1 MIKRSYLLSVLF
13 TAGLA
18 VTGSAQTVN
27 INCGGIAFTASNG
40 TQWSADQDFSGGD
53 LLYSGA
59 SIAGVA
65 AQDLNLYRSGR
76 AGLYSDFS
84 YTIPVPNG
92 SYTVTLGFAEIQY
105 AAPGQRVFNVILNGT
120 TVLSNF
126 DILTQVAPLTPYTQQ
141 FPVTVTSGAVQLA
154 FNGVTARGLVN
165 AIQIAPGSGSSTSS
179 SSSGSSNST
188 TSSGAP
194 ALSVGSTA
202 LSFTGMAAGANP
214 AGQSVSIT
222 NSGTGTLTWSATSNS
237 NWLTLSPSSGTGAGS
252 IGVQPNLSGLA
263 AGTYTGSITVTAAGA
278 SGSPATVA
286 VTLTIA
292 ADPPP
297 PTTAS
302 SVNIN
307 CGGIAMT
314 TSDGTTWAADEDFT
328 NGEVLYASSSI
339 ANAAAADYYLYR
351 SARAGLYT
359 DFSYA
364 IPVSNGSYV
373 VTLRFAELQYSAAGQ
388 RVFNVV
394 LNGTTVL
401 SNFDILANVAPLTP
415 LVQQFPV
422 TVTNGAIQLAFNGI
436 VNRGIIN
443 AIQVTQATTSQTIPP
458 SLVLGGT
465 SLNFSGTAG
474 GSNPTAQA
482 VTVTNGGGST
492 LNWTATSNATWLTVS
507 PASGTA
513 PSSISVAP
521 SLSGLTA
528 GTYTGTATVNAP
540 GAGNAPQ
547 TVSVTLAVAAAAP
560 PAVTVSSSS
569 LTFSA
574 TAGGSNPPTQTVSVS
589 NSGSGTAQLD
599 RFQPISPG

>member
-141 FPVTVTSGAVQLA
+141 FPVTVTNGAVQLA

-179 SSSGSSNST
+179 SSSGSSSST

-194 ALSVGSTA
+194 ALSLGSTA

-214 AGQSVSIT
+214 AGQSVSVT

-443 AIQVTQATTSQTIPP
+443 AIQVTPGNDVANHSAEPGP
-458 SLVLGGT
+458 GRHLVEFLRHRGRLQSHRASCHRHQRRRQHPELDRHQQRHLAHRFARLRHRAELHFRRAQPERLDRGH
-465 SLNFSGTAG
+465 LHRNRHRERAG
-474 GSNPTAQA
+474 GRQY
-482 VTVTNGGGST
+482 
-492 LNWTATSNATWLTVS
+492 
-507 PASGTA
+507 A
-513 PSSISVAP
+513 PDRLRHPHRRRSRSARSHRIVFVAE
-521 SLSGLTA
+521 LFRDRRRL
-528 GTYTGTATVNAP
+528 
-540 GAGNAPQ
+540 Q
-547 TVSVTLAVAAAAP
+547 
-560 PAVTVSSSS
+560 
-569 LTFSA
+569 SA
-574 TAGGSNPPTQTVSVS
+574 HPDRQ
-589 NSGSGTAQLD
+589 
-599 RFQPISPG
+599 RFQ